1 MKLSQRQ
8 LAKAASVSPATVNAD
23 IKAKAD
29 VSTVDA
35 YVAWRRKHRES
46 RASRRREKPAVGNP
60 GAKSKA
66 PSPVVLGDDWPDRV
80 SRAREMERSSYQ
92 AYISAVQSGDVG
104 QLERL
109 QAAHVKSISTV
120 ADVEERA
127 LQAELGDKTIK
138 YVDAEA
144 VMVAVLTPLREAL
157 DKLPL
162 NERTNCN
169 PDHPEI
175 AEKALME
182 WRDRLLIRA
191 SSAENAFKPCH

>member
-1 MKLSQRQ
+1 
-8 LAKAASVSPATVNAD
+8 
-23 IKAKAD
+23 
-29 VSTVDA
+29 
-35 YVAWRRKHRES
+35 
-46 RASRRREKPAVGNP
+46 
-60 GAKSKA
+60 
-66 PSPVVLGDDWPDRV
+66 
-80 SRAREMERSSYQ
+80 MERSSYQ

>member
-1 MKLSQRQ
+1 MSYRKIAKEAGVSLGTVAAD
-8 LAKAASVSPATVNAD
+8 AKAG
-23 IKAKAD
+23 AD
-29 VSTVDA
+29 VSSAKT
-35 YVAWRRKHRES
+35 YLAWRRKHRES
-46 RASRRREKPAVGNP
+46 RASRPREKPAVAKP

-127 LQAELGDKTIK
+127 AKAELGDKTIK

-157 DKLPL
+157 SKLPL

-169 PDHPEI
+169 PQQPEI
-175 AEKALME
+175 AERALTE